1 MTPEWQGLLA
11 RHRPGMLILAGS
23 AGALDA
29 LLQLLKRLPPD
40 YGLAVVVM
48 VHLPERRDSRLVDI
62 LQQQLALPVREAAD
76 KAPISAGTVYVAGSG
91 YHLSVEHDRCF
102 SLSQE
107 APVHFAR
114 PAIDLLMA
122 SAADVYGPA
131 LAAVLLTG
139 ANQDGAQGMQAVKAA
154 GGLTLVQDPAEAQ
167 VATMPAQAIKLQ
179 MPDLILPLDQIGAFI
194 VMLEKECG

>member
-1 MTPEWQGLLA
+1 MNPAWQVLLA
-11 RHRPGMLILAGS
+11 RQRPELLILAGS

-29 LLQLLKRLPPD
+29 LLQLLKRLPPTFP
-40 YGLAVVVM
+40 LAVVVM

-62 LQQQLALPVREAAD
+62 LAQQLALPVGEAAD
-76 KAPISAGTVYVAGSG
+76 KAPISPGTVYVAGSG
-91 YHLSVEHDRCF
+91 YHLSVENDRCF

-114 PAIDLLMA
+114 PAIDILMA

-154 GGLTLVQDPAEAQ
+154 GGLTLVQDPDEAQ
-167 VATMPAQAIKLQ
+167 VPTMPAQAIKLQ
-179 MPDLILPLDQIGAFI
+179 TPDLILPLEQIGAFI
-194 VMLEKECG
+194 VMLEKE